1 MQSKNTNISIDLFN
15 SATPHH
21 DNSEYFKYYT
31 LFENDSITNDDIS
44 LDEEMGSW
52 FASMHTLTGIIL
64 TPFGGYFCEL
74 IGRRKMI
81 LFSNPCV
88 LIGWVILASAKN
100 IKILFL
106 GRLFSAVSLF
116 IILPAVGITMQSIDI
131 FIIYYLIFIKNY
143 IIFRCLY
150 C

>member
-1 MQSKNTNISIDLFN
+1 MQSKNTNISINVLN
-15 SATPHH
+15 SAPPHH
-21 DNSEYFKYYT
+21 DEPEYLKYNSV
-31 LFENDSITNDDIS
+31 FENDSITNEDIS

-74 IGRRKMI
+74 IGRRKII
-81 LFSNPCV
+81 LFSNPCI
-88 LIGWVILASAKN
+88 LIGWVILASAQN

-116 IILPAVGITMQSIDI
+116 IILPAVGMTMQ
-131 FIIYYLIFIKNY
+131 FIRYLYNLLSNF
-143 IIFRCLY
+143 
-150 C
+150 